1 MGFAERSVF
10 ERGRAVLPL
19 APLLLAL
26 LIYTAGYVAVYP
38 SIVDIMLNAICPGQ
52 VECSEVL
59 FLSGLQITV
68 SGIGAVLLAPIIG
81 GLADLYGRK
90 PVFLFVLGSSAVPS
104 LILAY
109 SREPEFVY
117 VWWGLNL
124 LSLIL
129 KEAGLFTLIFA
140 FVADVVPQDRQRAPA
155 IGIAMSSVSVGILV
169 GTLFAR
175 VMQLDQLLKM
185 AAVLQIAA
193 SVIVYCFLIESHPM
207 HISSKVVQVT
217 AKEDNDAEKQEQLD
231 LPLIPEKGVEKSG
244 KSSGIFR
251 FAETLGS
258 FRCSKMLKIIALVGF
273 LANLTE
279 TAIQS
284 TLFYYLKAEF
294 NYGKDEFA
302 NFLILIGIIA
312 FLSQIVFYPL
322 LAHWLGERGVLWV
335 GLVGASI
342 NSYIYAFAWADWVPY
357 LGCALGLFY
366 ALVPPA
372 LGTIVSRAADSEH
385 QGRVQGLI
393 ASVKTIAVV
402 VGPIIFTPLTAA
414 FLSDNPP
421 FHCPG
426 FALAIGGT
434 SMVVAF
440 FISLAL
446 PKLSNP
452 ETSFETVI
460 PTTDE
465 DKDVISIST
474 SGVDASGKT

>member
-1 MGFAERSVF
+1 MV
-10 ERGRAVLPL
+10 
-19 APLLLAL
+19 
-26 LIYTAGYVAVYP
+26 
-38 SIVDIMLNAICPGQ
+38 
-52 VECSEVL
+52 
-59 FLSGLQITV
+59 
-68 SGIGAVLLAPIIG
+68 
-81 GLADLYGRK
+81 
-90 PVFLFVLGSSAVPS
+90 
-104 LILAY
+104 
-109 SREPEFVY
+109 
-117 VWWGLNL
+117 GLNL

-129 KEAGLFTLIFA
+129 KEAGLYTLIFA

-155 IGIAMSSVSVGILV
+155 IGIAMSSVSVGLLV

-185 AAVLQIAA
+185 AAVLQIAG

-217 AKEDNDAEKQEQLD
+217 VVCDRYD
-231 LPLIPEKGVEKSG
+231 
-244 KSSGIFR
+244 
-251 FAETLGS
+251 
-258 FRCSKMLKIIALVGF
+258 SKMLKIIALVGF

-279 TAIQS
+279 TGIQC
-284 TLFYYLKAEF
+284 TLLYYLKAEF

-302 NFLILIGIIA
+302 NFLILLGIIA

-342 NSYIYAFAWADWVPY
+342 NVGFRTPDWVPY
-357 LGCALGLFY
+357 LGCVLSLCN

-393 ASVKTIAVV
+393 ASVKAIAVV

-421 FHCPG
+421 FGCPG

-434 SMVVAF
+434 SMIVAF

-474 SGVDASGKT
+474 SGVETSGRT